1 MPAQLSTIIYVSEY
15 KEKTTTGYFVGVA
28 LGHARLEDESTQTF
42 SMTVFYPIDES
53 KPCYVPKLKEGQVL
67 SIGNSKFTKST
78 INNGEIDMR
87 KNIFVFLFK

>member
-53 KPCYVPKLKEGQVL
+53 KPCYVPKLKEG
-67 SIGNSKFTKST
+67 
-78 INNGEIDMR
+78 
-87 KNIFVFLFK
+87 

>member
-1 MPAQLSTIIYVSEY
+1 
-15 KEKTTTGYFVGVA
+15 
-28 LGHARLEDESTQTF
+28 
-42 SMTVFYPIDES
+42 MTVFYPIDES

-78 INNGEIDMR
+78 INNGEIDVR